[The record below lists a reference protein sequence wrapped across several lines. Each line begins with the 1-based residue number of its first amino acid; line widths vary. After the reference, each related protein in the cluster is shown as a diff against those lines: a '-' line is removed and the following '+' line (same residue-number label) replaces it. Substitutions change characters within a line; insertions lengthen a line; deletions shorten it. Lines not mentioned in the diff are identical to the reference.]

1 MSSCAGVTLANFRIG
16 DQDHVL
22 LSQTQSPRYWTDRFQ
37 LESADVEHIL
47 SLFLE
52 TERPLTN
59 RELALNLIELRLRQE
74 SDKLRRLIEQ
84 GQLFQPKV
92 DYQIGQ
98 ELIFPAY
105 GFASGKVTDRRDG
118 FNPDYGDF
126 HVIKV
131 QMSDAERNQFE
142 FASGLTGPHQLNFD
156 ISDPHQIPDFHTQT
170 PEAIYQQFSESITD
184 AIEARLVDE
193 PDAVYFGGRWFLQS
207 LLAPVGIGDMHLA
220 EAILDINNGGPVP
233 TSQLVDEIE
242 LAKTAPQAIREF
254 SLDVKMSGDERFDE
268 VGPTGYIWWY
278 LRRLE
283 PVEVTKMPERLIYV
297 PVPFD
302 RSLLTPELLSL
313 EADLDDE
320 YSDLT
325 PLANANEATMTLIY
339 PHRRSGTLPLTSR
352 IQALFPTANEA
363 QRIRVSL
370 VDGQNGNEFPGW
382 VVRDKRYVVGLDT
395 LYRSYKL
402 PVGAYV
408 TVRRGD
414 NPTQL
419 VVDFRAHKAHSEYI
433 RLITPANNHLT
444 FTNHK
449 RAIAAEYDAFLI
461 VGAEDLEGVDAVAGA
476 MLRDKRRNLPELMR
490 DLMIELAKISQQN
503 AVHAKTLYSAV
514 NVVRRCP
521 PGPIFA
527 SLVARPEFEH
537 VAGPYWRVT
546 AGIN

>member
-1 MSSCAGVTLANFRIG
+1 M
-16 DQDHVL
+16 L

-37 LESADVEHIL
+37 LESADVEHL
-47 SLFLE
+47 VSHFLE

-59 RELALNLIELRLRQE
+59 RELALSVIERRLRQE
-74 SDKLRRLIEQ
+74 SDKLRRLIER
-84 GQLFQPKV
+84 GQLFQPKQ
-92 DYQIGQ
+92 DYDIGQ
-98 ELIFPAY
+98 ELIFPAFD
-105 GFASGKVTDRRDG
+105 FATGKVTARRDAV
-118 FNPDYGDF
+118 NPDDGAF
-126 HVIKV
+126 QVITV
-131 QMSDAERNQFE
+131 QMDDSQHSVYEL
-142 FASGLTGPHQLNFD
+142 ASGYQALHQLNIDLSGEGAIFQ
-156 ISDPHQIPDFHTQT
+156 SET
-170 PEAIYQQFSESITD
+170 PEAIYAQYREPITD
-184 AIEARLVDE
+184 SIEARLVDE
-193 PDAVYFGGRWFLQS
+193 ADMVYFGGRWFLKS
-207 LLAPVGIGDMHLA
+207 LLVPVGIGEMHLA

-233 TSQLVDEIE
+233 TAQLVDEIE
-242 LAKTAPQAIREF
+242 LAKSAPQPIREF
-254 SLDVKMSGDERFDE
+254 SLDVKMNSDERFDE
-268 VGPTGYIWWY
+268 VGPAGYIWWF

-283 PVEVTKMPERLIYV
+283 PVEVSKMPDRLVYSPIPY
-297 PVPFD
+297 D

-320 YSDLT
+320 YSDLPT
-325 PLANANEATMTLIY
+325 VGDVNEATLTLIY

-352 IQALFPTANEA
+352 VGAMFPTANEA
-363 QRIRVSL
+363 LRIRVAL

-382 VVRDKRYVVGLDT
+382 VVRDKRYVVGLET

-419 VVDFRAHKAHSEYI
+419 VIDFRAHKPHSEYI

-444 FTNHK
+444 FSNHK

-461 VGAEDLEGVDAVAGA
+461 VGAEDLEGVDNVAAA

-490 DLMIELAKISQQN
+490 DIMIELAKISQQD

-521 PGPIFA
+521 PGPIFSA
-527 SLVARPEFEH
+527 LVARPEFTH

-546 AGIN
+546 TAGESQ